1 MVEALRLRSYQTEC
15 IDAVFKAWQE
25 GMRRPAVV
33 LPTGAGKTVV
43 FSHLT
48 DRFIKEHS
56 NRVMILVHRDELAD
70 QAINKIRQVAP
81 HLSVGKVKAQ
91 DNDIYADVMV
101 CSVQTL
107 ASNKRRTQVS
117 ASEYDSGAV
126 GLIITDECHHGS
138 APTYRKI
145 YDAFPD
151 ALNVGFTATLARGD
165 GAGLGDVWEDVV
177 YTRSVLNMI
186 GNGYLVDVKAKKV
199 DVAGLDLAGVGKSR
213 GDYQAGSLGEALQE
227 SGAMV
232 HIAKAYQEHAGDR
245 PGVVFTPTVETAHG
259 AAESFQSLG
268 IKTAVISGETP
279 RDERLKI
286 FEDYR
291 TGRVQVLANCMVL
304 TEGFDAPWASC
315 AVIARPTQSQPL
327 YVQMVGRVLR
337 PWPGKKDALVLDVT
351 GTGGMKL
358 KTLVDLEPGAV
369 QSMRDG
375 ETLEEAVDRENE
387 EYKQEQ
393 RDAGKKG
400 FFNKTGAKLSF
411 KEHDMFAASD
421 KHWLATQRGV
431 LFISV
436 GSGEVFL
443 WASKEQPGMWD
454 VCFAPKTGKWQRR
467 RTGLPL
473 DMAMAWGEADAE
485 DFSEFSVSRSASW
498 RKSKPSPAQVGLA
511 ERLRIEGA
519 VSMRKGELSDA
530 LSVVF
535 ASRKLDRHL

>member
-1 MVEALRLRSYQTEC
+1 MVETLKLRPYQTEC
-15 IDAVFKAWQE
+15 IDTVFQAWCD

-56 NRVMILVHRDELAD
+56 NRVIILVHRDELAD

-91 DNDIYADVMV
+91 DNEINADVMV

-107 ASNKRRTQVS
+107 AVARRRVELRDTQRGPS
-117 ASEYDSGAV
+117 RI
-126 GLIITDECHHGS
+126 GLIITDECHH
-138 APTYRKI
+138 AAAATYRKI

-165 GAGLGDVWEDVV
+165 GTGLGDVWEDVV

-227 SGAMV
+227 SGAMM

-375 ETLEEAVDRENE
+375 ETLEEAQQREASE
-387 EYKQEQ
+387 SPGH
-393 RDAGKKG
+393 AGIG
-400 FFNKTGAKLSF
+400 NLSF

-467 RTGLPL
+467 RTGLTL

-498 RKSKPSPAQVGLA
+498 RKSKPSPAQAGLA